1 MNATVP
7 GHSPSLSSLKGTSRT
22 LCCRGGSV
30 GVGNARAIT
39 LPRRPQAARAPS
51 SQRSRPL
58 RRGCPPPSRHLCV
71 STSLG
76 SLGSLGIRLLQPG
89 GVPHRRLVANPLGA
103 RATRT
108 VTISSTGILVGT
120 WLGLP
125 TPCQAPPCGC
135 RSWLPVFSL
144 PHFDC
149 LITIYSGIFKAKKH

>member
-1 MNATVP
+1 MLLCPDTLPLYQA
-7 GHSPSLSSLKGTSRT
+7 SRVRSRA

-51 SQRSRPL
+51 NQRSPL
-58 RRGCPPPSRHLCV
+58 RRGCPPPSRHLRQH
-71 STSLG
+71 LPR
-76 SLGSLGIRLLQPG
+76 LPWLPWHYLGIRLLQPG
-89 GVPHRRLVANPLGA
+89 GVPHRRLVATP
-103 RATRT
+103 RCSRHS

-125 TPCQAPPCGC
+125 TPCRAPPCGC

-149 LITIYSGIFKAKKH
+149 LITIYPGIFKAKKH